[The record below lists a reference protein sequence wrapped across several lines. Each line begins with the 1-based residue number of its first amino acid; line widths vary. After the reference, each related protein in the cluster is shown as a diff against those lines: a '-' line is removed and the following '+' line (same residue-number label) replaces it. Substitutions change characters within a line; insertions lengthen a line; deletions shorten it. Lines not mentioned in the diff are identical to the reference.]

1 MTDPFAPLEERV
13 RTPDGGG
20 RRQPAPPSGDPAG
33 FSAFYEENFEAV
45 LTFVTRRTSDPHVAA
60 DLTADVFVAA
70 LEAADRYDSGR
81 GTPIAWLYGIARN
94 VVASHG
100 RGTVRELGAVARL
113 KGRRLLDTEDI
124 AALEERIDAE
134 RAVRELAVQHST
146 LSEPL
151 RAVLD
156 LVAVDGLTPREAA
169 QVLGISQATVRVR
182 LHRAR
187 RVLRA
192 GVGGAAGG
200 GGSGGDA
207 GRGVLRSGSGAGG
220 AAGREARGGSGAD
233 GMPGAAYGAP
243 GMADGTPG
251 AVHGSP
257 GAAHVTPGA
266 AHGTPGAA
274 HGSPGAAHVTPG
286 TTHVTP
292 GTTHVTPGSP
302 TAHGTPAARQQDEP
316 GVLRQD
322 ADRPQLPDTALENAS

>member
-1 MTDPFAPLEERV
+1 M

-33 FSAFYEENFEAV
+33 FSAFYQENFEAV

-70 LEAADRYDSGR
+70 LEAADHYDAGR

-134 RAVRELAVQHST
+134 RAVRELAERHSA

-187 RVLRA
+187 RVLR
-192 GVGGAAGG
+192 GG
-200 GGSGGDA
+200 GGAGAGSGGGA
-207 GRGVLRSGSGAGG
+207 VGRGVLRAESGSGGAPGRGALGSEAGVRG
-220 AAGREARGGSGAD
+220 AADPEGRGGSGAD
-233 GMPGAAYGAP
+233 GMHGAARG
-243 GMADGTPG
+243 
-251 AVHGSP
+251 
-257 GAAHVTPGA
+257 
-266 AHGTPGAA
+266 
-274 HGSPGAAHVTPG
+274 
-286 TTHVTP
+286 
-292 GTTHVTPGSP
+292 TPGSP
-302 TAHGTPAARQQDEP
+302 AAHGVPGALQQDAP
-316 GVLRQD
+316 GALQQD